1 MTGSNEDRGR
11 SRRLGAEDWRWSSTG
26 RVLGGRMIERS
37 GDAVCGLHRARGD
50 DECRFL
56 GLASK
61 PRWTVCQWFCLKT
74 TGMGLVIWA
83 TKSPHE
89 FLSWASK
96 SRSTVSSGLASKPV
110 AMISPG
116 LVSKLVATV
125 LMVWPQNHSLWFP
138 SLDLKIDSYGLV
150 IWPIKSL
157 QQFLGLGL
165 KTKWAMVYQLYLK
178 TDGRMKTA

>member
-1 MTGSNEDRGR
+1 
-11 SRRLGAEDWRWSSTG
+11 
-26 RVLGGRMIERS
+26 
-37 GDAVCGLHRARGD
+37 
-50 DECRFL
+50 
-56 GLASK
+56 
-61 PRWTVCQWFCLKT
+61 
-74 TGMGLVIWA
+74 
-83 TKSPHE
+83 
-89 FLSWASK
+89 
-96 SRSTVSSGLASKPV
+96 
-110 AMISPG
+110 MISPG

-178 TDGRMKTA
+178 TDGRMKTAWDTRRDLAAFLA